1 MSADKPLEGRI
12 ALITGA
18 SRGIGAEVA
27 KAYVKAGAHVILLA
41 RKQSGLEKIDDEIKA
56 LGGTATLIPFDL
68 RKIDEL
74 EMLGPL
80 ISDKFGKLDILVAN
94 AGIISTLMPLAHS
107 KMKEWQDVLTVN
119 VTANVQL
126 VRTLDPLLRASDAG
140 RAIFVVSGIGINA
153 TPFYGAYGVSKAALI
168 MMAQTYAAE
177 TRESNLRVN
186 MIRPGAVDT
195 DMLKQ
200 SYPGGYHAPDLR
212 QPDEIVPL
220 FMELALPSCTR
231 HGEII
236 APTEPPRSKAA

>member
-1 MSADKPLEGRI
+1 MSADKPLAGCV

-27 KAYVKAGAHVILLA
+27 KAYSRAGAHVILLA

-56 LGGTATLIPFDL
+56 EGGSTTLIPFDL

-80 ISDKFGKLDILVAN
+80 IADKFGKLDILVAN
-94 AGIISTLMPLAHS
+94 AGMISTLMPLAHS
-107 KMKEWQDVLTVN
+107 KMKEWADLMTVN

-126 VRTLDPLLRASDAG
+126 IRTLDPLLRASDAG
-140 RAIFVVSGIGINA
+140 RAIFVVSGLGIEA

-168 MMAQTYAAE
+168 MLAQTYAAE
-177 TRESNLRVN
+177 TVQTNLRVN

-195 DMLKQ
+195 DMLR
-200 SYPGGYHAPDLR
+200 SVYPGGYHADDLR

-220 FMELALPSCTR
+220 FMELASPSCTR
-231 HGEII
+231 HGDII
-236 APTEPPRSKAA
+236 APTQAPRKVA